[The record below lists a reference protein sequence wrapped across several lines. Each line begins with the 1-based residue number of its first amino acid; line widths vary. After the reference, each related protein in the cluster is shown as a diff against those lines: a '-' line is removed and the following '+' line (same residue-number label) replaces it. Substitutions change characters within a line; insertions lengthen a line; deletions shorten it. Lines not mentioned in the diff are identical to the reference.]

1 LRDAYLWRLGHATA
15 GKESPQTSNGNQP
28 RPVSKALV
36 WKGGKSIAW
45 QDRPSFKAKA
55 ERGEYHIS
63 PSYDTLSGIAGY
75 VVEHFATARYL
86 ESAGTA
92 EQAKAIAQR
101 DYESGK

>member
-1 LRDAYLWRLGHATA
+1 VTRISGGWATQPPARKARRRQTETNRGRLAKRSCG
-15 GKESPQTSNGNQP
+15 
-28 RPVSKALV
+28 R
-36 WKGGKSIAW
+36 GKSIAW